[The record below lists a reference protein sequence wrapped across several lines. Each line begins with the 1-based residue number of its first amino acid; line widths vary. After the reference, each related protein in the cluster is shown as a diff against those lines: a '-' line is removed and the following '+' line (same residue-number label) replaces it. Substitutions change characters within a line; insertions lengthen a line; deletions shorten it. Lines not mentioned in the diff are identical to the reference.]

1 MQKTWC
7 TLILVFACSWLRGQD
22 SPVSIASLQSEV
34 KQAAALMKEKKFA
47 ACAKAVD
54 ESTTNLLKLMEK
66 PQARDQAELKKIH
79 SQLSRAHELL
89 AIEGAELKE
98 LPPWEEILKRQKTNP
113 ASSRPEQ
120 PKPAAAQ
127 GNADGV
133 SFSKDIAPWL
143 VDQCSRCHIAKSS
156 GGFSMANFASL
167 MKGSKGGVVVFPGDP
182 VGSKLVECIESGD
195 MPRGGGQVSPANL
208 TLLKQWVTQGAKFD
222 GASSDLP
229 LLSIA
234 KTTTSQSNAN
244 AKESMPQLKLPTGK
258 ETISFSKDIAPVLTA
273 NCNGCHFE
281 ARRNEGDLNLN
292 SFASLLKGGR
302 SGTMI
307 EPGKASESLL
317 VKKLRGMAGQRMP
330 AGGRPAL
337 SEETIAS
344 IETWINEG
352 AVFDGGNKD
361 AKIDQIALKA
371 WVSTASAEELMKR
384 RMASAQDRWK
394 VASPKTDPVEAS
406 DEHFHVI
413 GNVSSENAKR
423 LLAFANAAESTI
435 KKQFGIRSK
444 EPLVKGGITVFA
456 LKQRYDYS
464 EFGTMIENRSLPPDW
479 SSHWRKQTLDSYVAI
494 VFDKSES
501 KIHETSLVQQI
512 TSVWIASLEGVPK
525 WFADGVGRQALT
537 MNAGQNDARVQ
548 SWIQRLPESMKQMDN
563 AKKLV
568 NGEVNDEDAATIG
581 FAVVRFM
588 SEPQR
593 KRQYDTLMR
602 GLVSG
607 VPFDQAMAKT
617 FGPTEPFLQQLMGKK
632 K

>member
-7 TLILVFACSWLRGQD
+7 TLIFVFACSWLRGQD

-34 KQAAALMKEKKFA
+34 KQAAALMNEKKFA

-54 ESTTNLLKLMEK
+54 ESTSNLLKLMES
-66 PQARDQAELKKIH
+66 PQARDLAELKKIH
-79 SQLSRAHELL
+79 NQLSRAHELL
-89 AIEGAELKE
+89 SIEGAELKE

-113 ASSRPEQ
+113 ASPRPTQ
-120 PKPAAAQ
+120 PQPAAPP
-127 GNADGV
+127 GNSKEV
-133 SFSKDIAPWL
+133 SFSRDIAPWL
-143 VDQCSRCHIAKSS
+143 IEQCSRCHIAKSN
-156 GGFSMANFASL
+156 GGFSMATFASL
-167 MKGSKGGVVVFPGDP
+167 MKGSKGGVVVFAGDP

-195 MPRGGGQVSPANL
+195 MPRGGGKVSPENL
-208 TLLKQWVTQGAKFD
+208 ASLKEWVTQGAKLD
-222 GASSDLP
+222 GPSADLP

-234 KTTTSQSNAN
+234 KTPVNPSNTQ
-244 AKESMPQLKLPTGK
+244 AKESMPQVKPPTGK

-281 ARRNEGDLNLN
+281 ARRNEGELNLN

-302 SGTMI
+302 SGTI
-307 EPGKASESLL
+307 VEPGKASASLL

-361 AKIDQIALKA
+361 GKLDQIALKA
-371 WVSTASAEELMKR
+371 WVSTATADELRKR
-384 RMASAQDRWK
+384 RMANAQDRWK
-394 VASPKTDPVEAS
+394 VALPKAEPNEAS
-406 DEHFHVI
+406 DDHFHVI
-413 GNVSSENAKR
+413 GNVTSENAKR
-423 LLAFANAAESTI
+423 LLALANSAESTI

-494 VFDKSES
+494 VFDKNES

-525 WFADGVGRQALT
+525 WFADGVGRQSLA

-563 AKKLV
+563 TKKLL
-568 NGEVNDEDAATIG
+568 NGEVNDDDAAAIG

-593 KRQYDTLMR
+593 KRQYDMLIR

-607 VPFDQAMAKT
+607 VPFDPAMAKT
-617 FGPTEPFLQQLMGKK
+617 FGPTEPFLKQLMGKK